1 VFFQSTPE
9 KSKSKMFD
17 WVVAY
22 ITIKEI
28 ATNPYTNHQIPME
41 NHILALVH
49 VCPGYQICDSHTE
62 LAKYIDP

>member
-1 VFFQSTPE
+1 
-9 KSKSKMFD
+9 MFD